1 MGRFLQEDVYQG
13 DGLNLYAYCGNNPVR
28 YYDPSGYSGSSHVY
42 NIGCPEATTNGD
54 AGQGENSTINA
65 NKKMI
70 LDALKDAPVEY
81 RKNPK
86 TGIMEPYMKQV
97 QIIDGYK
104 VVLRRDV
111 GDFNHSDLEHWN
123 LEVQTVPGGNV
134 KYDLHLYLGE
144 DGNLLPFTKDEIKIP
159 KKSPFH

>member
-1 MGRFLQEDVYQG
+1 M
-13 DGLNLYAYCGNNPVR
+13 
-28 YYDPSGYSGSSHVY
+28 
-42 NIGCPEATTNGD
+42 
-54 AGQGENSTINA
+54 
-65 NKKMI
+65 
-70 LDALKDAPVEY
+70 DALKDAPVEY

-144 DGNLLPFTKDEIKIP
+144 DGNLLSFTENKKRIP
-159 KKSPFH
+159 KRSPFR

>member
-1 MGRFLQEDVYQG
+1 
-13 DGLNLYAYCGNNPVR
+13 
-28 YYDPSGYSGSSHVY
+28 
-42 NIGCPEATTNGD
+42 
-54 AGQGENSTINA
+54 
-65 NKKMI
+65 
-70 LDALKDAPVEY
+70 
-81 RKNPK
+81 
-86 TGIMEPYMKQV
+86 MKQV

-144 DGNLLPFTKDEIKIP
+144 DGNLLSFTENKKRIP
-159 KKSPFH
+159 KRSPFR